1 METRSWISSP
11 LLPSNGCLE
20 DMAYTKRSRV
30 VDYPY
35 SGQFFEMTEPD
46 YTKPLDERSV
56 DGEQLVYETVC
67 DIQEVSK
74 AANPVLIATF
84 SVFMPFDPS
93 GTVPIRRG
101 MRFSGSMGGVDV
113 SGLVTNVVLS
123 QVGGLVA
130 YVKDYDAGDA
140 AL

>member
-1 METRSWISSP
+1 
-11 LLPSNGCLE
+11 
-20 DMAYTKRSRV
+20 MAHVSRRRV

-35 SGQFFEMTEPD
+35 FGQFFEKAEPD
-46 YTKPLDERSV
+46 LTVPLDQREIVER
-56 DGEQLVYETVC
+56 LVWETKC

-84 SVFMPFDPS
+84 SVFMPFDPNEDI
-93 GTVPIRRG
+93 PIRRG
-101 MRFSGSMGGVDV
+101 MSFSGKMGNIDV
-113 SGLVTNVVLS
+113 SGMVTNVVLS

-130 YVKDYDAGDA
+130 YVKDYDASDA